1 MSSAAPQRPISVI
14 PADARAEVVLLRDGD
29 EIACFPLVCEDG
41 RVDLG
46 AVNALARLQLQ
57 ARREG
62 CTVWLRHACPD
73 LIALVAFVGLADV
86 LQVMRPAREAG
97 PEASAPLQAGRQ
109 AEGLEQGGVEEVVM
123 PDDPVA

>member
-1 MSSAAPQRPISVI
+1 MV
-14 PADARAEVVLLRDGD
+14 PADARAEVVLLRDGA
-29 EIACFPLVCEDG
+29 EVASWPLVCEDG

-46 AVNALARLQLQ
+46 AVNDLARMQLQ

-73 LIALVAFVGLADV
+73 LIELLELVGL
-86 LQVMRPAREAG
+86 LQVI
-97 PEASAPLQAGRQ
+97 RQ

>member
-1 MSSAAPQRPISVI
+1 MV
-14 PADARAEVVLLRDGD
+14 PADARAEVVLLRDGA
-29 EIACFPLVCEDG
+29 EVASWPLVCEDG

-46 AVNALARLQLQ
+46 AVNALARMQLQ

-73 LIALVAFVGLADV
+73 LIELLELVGL
-86 LQVMRPAREAG
+86 LQVI
-97 PEASAPLQAGRQ
+97 RQ
-109 AEGLEQGGVEEVVM
+109 AEGLEQGGVEEVVV

>member
-1 MSSAAPQRPISVI
+1 MSPALVRRPMCMV
-14 PADARAEVVLLRDGD
+14 PADARAEVVLLRDGA
-29 EIACFPLVCEDG
+29 EIASWPLVCEDG

-46 AVNALARLQLQ
+46 AVNALARLQLH

-73 LIALVAFVGLADV
+73 LVALLGFVGLAEV
-86 LQVMRPAREAG
+86 LQV
-97 PEASAPLQAGRQ
+97 GRQ
-109 AEGLEQGGVEEVVM
+109 PEGGEQVGVEDVVM